1 MHHTHQASDCCHHPL
16 CGGTKTLRSS
26 QPETP
31 GYRLKPDAIES
42 RSGQGTQG
50 SIRTNFTKALDRT
63 ENLLE
68 RVSANQLSIPWND
81 TRCATQWSGHSEGC
95 YPGGRQGPDQQ
106 ARYATYDAPLLCDG
120 TFGSWSGLDGHKQTV
135 GAQQLHNNNGLFA
148 LPQAAPLF
156 GTESLGL
163 AAGQTMPALGRSQ
176 LADRFAKI
184 EAQAAAGADAVGTAT
199 ASGVAISSGGQSA
212 QDQAKPQKAQLTSGT
227 DPLSV
232 LGIVRRYTESYV
244 TKFFNS
250 LSAQVESTLVRLG
263 FCRTADLGSRNYQ
276 CNGCDYS
283 RTVYNSCGDRNCP
296 QCSGARRS
304 TWLDKTTKLI
314 EPEVTYFQVVAT
326 LPDKLSPL
334 TLGNREEVYHLL
346 YSASWEVLK
355 AKIEKDVGIQAAAAG
370 VLHTWNQRL
379 EHHPHIH
386 FVVPGNGPSIDGTKW
401 IDCRMTKGTLSEPS
415 KPFLVDNKELG
426 REFRDL
432 FLKRLSKKIEQGIIV
447 PVDAVQIA
455 TIINELS
462 KIDWVIFIQ
471 GPPRRDCGGELVL
484 KYLTRYMTGGPIS
497 NKRIIKEQ
505 DGRIF
510 YWVRNKDKSGG
521 REEYSL
527 PGVTFV
533 QQWCLHI
540 LPKEFTRSRFFG
552 AWSNTKRKSYK
563 ATVAR
568 LLEPGRIEVAKT
580 FEEAESSAATK
591 SEQPKRNCPCC
602 EGELVVVSQ
611 AERPKWRELFYGPA
625 HPWWY
630 EWTSLGKRPPS

>member
-1 MHHTHQASDCCHHPL
+1 M
-16 CGGTKTLRSS
+16 
-26 QPETP
+26 
-31 GYRLKPDAIES
+31 
-42 RSGQGTQG
+42 
-50 SIRTNFTKALDRT
+50 
-63 ENLLE
+63 
-68 RVSANQLSIPWND
+68 
-81 TRCATQWSGHSEGC
+81 
-95 YPGGRQGPDQQ
+95 
-106 ARYATYDAPLLCDG
+106 
-120 TFGSWSGLDGHKQTV
+120 
-135 GAQQLHNNNGLFA
+135 
-148 LPQAAPLF
+148 
-156 GTESLGL
+156 
-163 AAGQTMPALGRSQ
+163 
-176 LADRFAKI
+176 
-184 EAQAAAGADAVGTAT
+184 
-199 ASGVAISSGGQSA
+199 
-212 QDQAKPQKAQLTSGT
+212 
-227 DPLSV
+227 
-232 LGIVRRYTESYV
+232 
-244 TKFFNS
+244 
-250 LSAQVESTLVRLG
+250 RLG

-304 TWLDKTTKLI
+304 AWLDKTTKLI

-326 LPDKLSPL
+326 LPKKLSPL

-346 YSASWEVLK
+346 YSTSWEVLK
-355 AKIEKDVGIQAAAAG
+355 AKVEKDVGIQAAAAG

-455 TIINELS
+455 TIIKELS

-497 NKRIIKEQ
+497 NKRIIEEK

-521 REEYSL
+521 RKKYSL
-527 PGVTFV
+527 PGTTFV

-580 FEEAESSAATK
+580 FEEAESTAATK